1 MQQSAGGR
9 FSEHSKI
16 FLPMNRRLYRVR
28 FKLCISNQYNYGKLL
43 PPLPSLLRPSTLHFI
58 PRNLS
63 SDEKI
68 PNCFG
73 IFYCF
78 LIFSTILIL
87 FFFLDWWSRSHISET
102 GTLLGTILHTHVD
115 PYLSSCTWYFFNQ
128 SGLPFW
134 ILSQIQFF
142 RSSLWS
148 ISQKLVIRASIS
160 ISLIVHLAN
169 CYLSSSLT

>member
-43 PPLPSLLRPSTLHFI
+43 PPPPPSYALPLSTSSPGIYPLMKRFQIASESFTVFLFSVLSL
-58 PRNLS
+58 
-63 SDEKI
+63 
-68 PNCFG
+68 
-73 IFYCF
+73 
-78 LIFSTILIL
+78 FS
-87 FFFLDWWSRSHISET
+87 FFPDWWSRSHISET
-102 GTLLGTILHTHVD
+102 GTLLVTILHTHVD

-134 ILSQIQFF
+134 ILSQIRFF
-142 RSSLWS
+142 RSSSWS

-160 ISLIVHLAN
+160 ISLIVDLAN